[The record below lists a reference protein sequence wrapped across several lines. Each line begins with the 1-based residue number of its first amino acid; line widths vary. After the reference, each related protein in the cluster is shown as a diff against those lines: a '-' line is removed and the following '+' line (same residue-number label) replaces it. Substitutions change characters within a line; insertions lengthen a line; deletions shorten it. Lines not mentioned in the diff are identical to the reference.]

1 MAAKKPQ
8 SVPCANV
15 CGPDINSGIKGTDL
29 IYFLLPLSI
38 SWQNASAVR
47 WRFNV
52 QCVRNLKLARQCV
65 TSNTRHHEIES
76 ARLGARLGSPVISRA
91 PLAPATVKRA
101 RHPPSLSPPSSYPP
115 TAQPHPWAWVAQNRG
130 SLLWLIT
137 FLRCRQWHDMIFFVF
152 CFSHF
157 FCLLFFWCSLLFSK
171 HVSLSFLSIAL
182 ANADVHCQG
191 TKRFFMPPKWRSFIA
206 PWPDSLYVFF
216 FFARV
221 EIFIFKSLK
230 MAHKFIVKVTKGGQS
245 EGDGNILEICLAKSL
260 CLK

>member
-15 CGPDINSGIKGTDL
+15 CGPDINSGIKDTDL

-38 SWQNASAVR
+38 SWQNAAAVR

-52 QCVRNLKLARQCV
+52 QCARNLKLARQCV
-65 TSNTRHHEIES
+65 TYSRHHEIES

-101 RHPPSLSPPSSYPP
+101 RHPPSLAPPSCTPSP
-115 TAQPHPWAWVAQNRG
+115 AQPHPWAWVAQNRG

-157 FCLLFFWCSLLFSK
+157 FCLLFFDVLSSSISMSRFLFFPLPWPMLMFTVRGQNDFLCHQNDAVLLRPGQIRFTFSFFL
-171 HVSLSFLSIAL
+171 HASRFSFL
-182 ANADVHCQG
+182 NH
-191 TKRFFMPPKWRSFIA
+191 
-206 PWPDSLYVFF
+206 
-216 FFARV
+216 
-221 EIFIFKSLK
+221 
-230 MAHKFIVKVTKGGQS
+230 
-245 EGDGNILEICLAKSL
+245 
-260 CLK
+260 

>member
-15 CGPDINSGIKGTDL
+15 CGPNINSGIKDTDL

-38 SWQNASAVR
+38 SWQNAAAVR

-52 QCVRNLKLARQCV
+52 QCVRNLKLARQCA
-65 TSNTRHHEIES
+65 TYTRHHEIES

-101 RHPPSLSPPSSYPP
+101 RHPPSLSPPSPSPLPRSATPLSLGSPKSWLVIMADNIFTMP
-115 TAQPHPWAWVAQNRG
+115 TM
-130 SLLWLIT
+130 T
-137 FLRCRQWHDMIFFVF
+137 WHDFFRF
-152 CFSHF
+152 LLFSF
-157 FCLLFFWCSLLFSK
+157 FLPPFFWCSLLFSK

-206 PWPDSLYVFF
+206 PWPDSLYVLLFF
-216 FFARV
+216 CTRRDFHF
-221 EIFIFKSLK
+221 
-230 MAHKFIVKVTKGGQS
+230 
-245 EGDGNILEICLAKSL
+245 
-260 CLK
+260 